1 MILKNSY
8 LGLIVFLLP
17 LSFII
22 GTAVTETFLFLSILL
37 FIFIN
42 REKNFYIDIKIIF
55 LFVFA
60 LYVALNSY
68 FLITDQYGK
77 DLKLS
82 SYLYFRFILFSLS
95 IFFLCTCLD
104 QGKHKVFHMLFSFVI
119 SVLLFD
125 AIFQFFYGINILGF
139 VVDTSGRVSS
149 FFQDELILGSFLVK
163 LLPIFMWSLFFF
175 KINLK
180 NNFLLL
186 IIFFS
191 LYFISIYIS
200 GGRTSFFL
208 LLFLIFSFLILIKN
222 IRLILSYSLLI
233 LIIFAICIKFFNLG
247 SVDTSHRIFTKTFEQ
262 MTEFNSVT
270 ENSDKD
276 KMKSIELLKGIRI
289 FSDDHEGHI
298 KLALKLFSE
307 NKIFGIGPKGFRH
320 YCRQVNYDPDY
331 GICST
336 HPHNTIIQII
346 SELGLV
352 GLIFY
357 FFALTF
363 ILFHL
368 LNLVRKNFFNDDCL
382 AFYSITLGLLVNL
395 FPFIPS
401 GNFFNNWISIVLYYN
416 FGIYLFSYKKCILK

>member
-17 LSFII
+17 LSFIV

-42 REKNFYIDIKIIF
+42 REKSFYIDIKTIF
-55 LFVFA
+55 LFIFS

-104 QGKHKVFHMLFSFVI
+104 QVKHKVFHILFSFVI

-208 LLFLIFSFLILIKN
+208 LLFLIFFFLILIKN

-270 ENSDKD
+270 ENSDED
-276 KMKSIELLKGIRI
+276 KMKSIELLKRIKI

-368 LNLVRKNFFNDDCL
+368 VNLVRKKIFNDDCL